1 MIRRTFIALTLLI
14 TLTTTAWCEAAMEPE
29 GALPQTIVITAG
41 GDCTIGCLQQQ
52 KKSKNG
58 FTAAVK
64 KYGYDWFFSELTALT
79 AQDDMTLVN
88 LEGPFTQSKDKQPKT
103 YNFKAP
109 AEYAEILTLG
119 SVEAVNIAN
128 NHIHDYGEQGALD
141 TMTALDG
148 RGIVYSGA
156 GELGVYE
163 VKGVK
168 IGMTGYSYP
177 FKNGKADISAD
188 VAALRQMGCQI
199 VIASFHWGQEYD
211 YTQNKEQ
218 KKIGRAAIDAGAD
231 VVIGHHPHVVQGIE
245 RYKGRYILYS
255 LGNLVFGGNTDPK
268 DRDAYMARLRFTV
281 DETGSQPP
289 ELEIVP
295 VRLTKKKVNTD
306 YRPIIAEGKQ
316 RNKILKKILKNSKN
330 MEDYQD
336 PQGGE

>member
-1 MIRRTFIALTLLI
+1 MTHRARIALICLLTLMLPVKP
-14 TLTTTAWCEAAMEPE
+14 AAAE
-29 GALPQTIVITAG
+29 GAFPQTIVVTAG
-41 GDCTIGCLQQQ
+41 GDCTIGCLEEQ

-64 KYGYDWFFSELTALT
+64 KYGFDWFFSGLTELT

-88 LEGPFTQSKDKQPKT
+88 LEGPFTESRDKQTKT

-109 AEYAEILTLG
+109 ADYAEILTLG

-128 NHIHDYGEQGALD
+128 NHLYDYGKQGVQDTINALD
-141 TMTALDG
+141 E
-148 RGIVYSGA
+148 RGIVYSGE
-156 GELGVYE
+156 GRLGIYQ

-168 IGMTGYSYP
+168 IGMTGYCYP
-177 FKNGKADISAD
+177 FKDGKANIALD
-188 VAALRQMGCQI
+188 VSALRQMGCQI

-231 VVIGHHPHVVQGIE
+231 LVIGHHPHVVQGIE

-268 DRDAYMARLRFTV
+268 DRDAYLAQLRFTV
-281 DETGSQPP
+281 DETSSRPP
-289 ELEIVP
+289 ELQIIP
-295 VRLTKKKVNTD
+295 VRLTEKKVNTD
-306 YRPIIAEGKQ
+306 YRPVLATGKQ
-316 RNKILKKILKNSKN
+316 KDKILRKILKNSKN
-330 MEDYQD
+330 MDDY
-336 PQGGE
+336 PHTGAEE